1 MKKALLGLSATVVV
15 LACAAAL
22 YGLAWELPNEG
33 PVTVDWK
40 LPPGVTELASS
51 RNRVHGFMSTFGY
64 ADLWYAGDA
73 KAFNAYLAEYARL
86 KDLPLQLVIHPAPG
100 SSLRQYVSQPR
111 AHYDWELSVK
121 WDVALREDPKDD
133 KAEGRAVTTLR
144 PEGFVVTLH
153 LFLSD
158 AVTLD
163 DIVVPA
169 NVEVKSGGEIE
180 QFVAKHGAA
189 KAKP

>member
-1 MKKALLGLSATVVV
+1 MKKALLGLSAAVVV
-15 LACAAAL
+15 LACGAAL
-22 YGLAWELPNEG
+22 YGLAMELPNEG
-33 PVTVDWK
+33 PVTVDWR
-40 LPPGVTELASS
+40 LPPGVTKLASS

-73 KAFNAYLAEYARL
+73 KAFNAYLAEYAGL
-86 KDLPLQLVIHPAPG
+86 KALPLQLVIHPAPG
-100 SSLRQYVSQPR
+100 SSLRRYVSQPR

-153 LFLSD
+153 LYLSD